1 MTAILQGIKVLDLT
15 RVVAGPWATQNLADM
30 GATVYKIEKP
40 GDGDDTR
47 RMGPFLTGADGNET
61 NDSAFF
67 LCCNRGKQSVTV
79 DISTPDGADLV
90 RKLAARC
97 DVVVENYKAGSLKK
111 YGLDY
116 DSIRALRPDIIY
128 CSVTGFGPDG
138 PYAPRPAYDFI
149 LQGMAGLMSTCGP
162 PDGTAGAAPMRTAIP
177 LTDILTGLYAS
188 VALMGALYHRQA
200 TGEGQYIDAA
210 MLDAAVAANGHLALG
225 YHMTGKVP
233 QRAGNTN
240 PVASPSEVFACRDG
254 HLIIAAGNNGQFAAM
269 CRVVGC
275 EELVGDPR
283 FLQNVDR
290 VRNRAALREALGGHL
305 ASWNAAEL
313 IRALEAAGV
322 PCGPINDIDEVFE
335 DPQVRHRGLL
345 VRLPHASGT
354 DAPSLRSPLRFSATP
369 VTMTAPPQLGQH
381 TETALCAELGM
392 TPADVDAYRAR
403 GIL

>member
-1 MTAILQGIKVLDLT
+1 MSAILQGIKVLDLT

-47 RMGPFLTGADGNET
+47 KMGPFLTSADGQQT

-79 DISTPDGADLV
+79 DISQPEGADLV
-90 RKLAARC
+90 RRLAAQC

-116 DSIRALRPDIIY
+116 DSIRALRADIIY

-149 LQGMAGLMSTCGP
+149 LQGMAGLMSTCGQ
-162 PDGTAGAAPMRTAIP
+162 PDGSPGGAPMRTAIP

-188 VALMGALYHRQA
+188 VALMGALYHRKA

-210 MLDAAVAANGHLALG
+210 MLDASVAANGHLALG
-225 YHMTGKVP
+225 YHISGKVP

-240 PVASPSEVFACRDG
+240 PVASPSEVFRCADG
-254 HLIIAAGNNGQFAAM
+254 HLIIAAGNNGQFAAL
-269 CRVVGC
+269 CKVLGC
-275 EELVGDPR
+275 
-283 FLQNVDR
+283 
-290 VRNRAALREALGGHL
+290 
-305 ASWNAAEL
+305 AEL
-313 IRALEAAGV
+313 ITDERFGQNMERVNNRPLLRELIAARIGTWKSADLVASLEQAAV
-322 PCGPINDIDEVFE
+322 PCGPINSMDEVFA
-335 DPQVRHRGLL
+335 DPQVKHRGLL
-345 VRLPHASGT
+345 MKLPHASGV

-369 VTMTAPPQLGQH
+369 VEMRAPPQLGEH
-381 TETALCAELGM
+381 TEQTMREMLGM
-392 TPADVDAYRAR
+392 TEAEVRAYRAR
-403 GIL
+403 GVL